1 MSMFAT
7 VYVDNSIDL
16 PYFPE
21 EIDRTDMQW
30 QSKQGLD
37 VYGGPYRITEDGR
50 LEEKE
55 KKYREKTDSE
65 KQAEA
70 EKWGFD
76 SWEEYY
82 RAYEECESS
91 IVPRSV
97 DWDADECGAYDDEA
111 PPTILPDEQTLASE
125 SWEDINQHG
134 TFEFHQLLR
143 RDPIEFEQIGD
154 SVERPSEYGLEVYVE
169 YEARFT
175 GGDLDEIIFMG
186 SRGQE
191 SGEEAVEFAV
201 EQVEEWR
208 EWKEDN
214 E

>member
-1 MSMFAT
+1 
-7 VYVDNSIDL
+7 
-16 PYFPE
+16 
-21 EIDRTDMQW
+21 
-30 QSKQGLD
+30 
-37 VYGGPYRITEDGR
+37 
-50 LEEKE
+50 
-55 KKYREKTDSE
+55 
-65 KQAEA
+65 
-70 EKWGFD
+70 
-76 SWEEYY
+76 
-82 RAYEECESS
+82 
-91 IVPRSV
+91 
-97 DWDADECGAYDDEA
+97 
-111 PPTILPDEQTLASE
+111 
-125 SWEDINQHG
+125 
-134 TFEFHQLLR
+134 LLR